1 MKNFKKFA
9 LITVTG
15 GALLQFGGCFGP
27 ILAGIASGFGIS
39 IISQLLP
46 LSVTQSAGGGLF

>member
-1 MKNFKKFA
+1 MNFKKLA
-9 LITVTG
+9 LATIAG
-15 GALLQFGGCFGP
+15 SALLQFGGCFGP

-46 LSVTQSAGGGLF
+46 LSVTTV